1 MPFNNKIRIPK
12 PGMNKFNLSHEKLLT
27 NNMGELTPNL
37 CELVNPGDF
46 WHLSSTSKTYL
57 QSMIG
62 TTMGSFRVYQ
72 FYHFVPLR
80 LIWKNFTQF
89 ITGGEDGNDATP
101 RPYINSGLD
110 GWSAGSL
117 MDYLGYVTNYYN
129 DDNSEHKVPNKN
141 GSALPVRA
149 YNQVINDWFINQNI
163 DGMVRDISLDDGLDT
178 TTDTSLFKYVWKPDY
193 FVNALPWAQRG
204 QPISIQLGET
214 AQVMGNG
221 LSLGLTDGVTGQG
234 LFTTNDGGHWHINS
248 ATSSF
253 NKTIPSTE
261 SDPTG
266 GTSVGARLGVTKN
279 GNASGLVADISNVSG
294 ITINALRDAIS
305 MQVFG
310 EVSALTGARYIEYL
324 LGMWGVRSSDKTLQR
339 SQYLGGGVAPIYI
352 SEVAQTSATDT
363 SDTPQGNLTSNGIAV
378 NTAWGFKH
386 RFEEFGILLG
396 TFVIMPDA
404 FYYQGQRRWLDYDSR
419 WDYPNPFFAHLGE
432 QEVLES
438 EIYAQGE
445 GNSTQVG
452 DITVSDSTKFGFVPR
467 FDECRYI
474 PSSIHGEFKTSLKH
488 LTAARHFNNP
498 PMLNSSFMQ
507 GTPSKRI
514 FAVTTQDYD
523 SCKTEVAFNIKCYR
537 KLPKYG
543 NPTSFGLMYG
553 IGGF

>member
-37 CELVNPGDF
+37 CELVNPGDV
-46 WHLSSTSKTYL
+46 WHLGSTSKTYL

-101 RPYINSGLD
+101 RPYINSGSD
-110 GWSAGSL
+110 GWDAGSL

-129 DDNSEHKVPNKN
+129 DDNSLHKVPNKN

-163 DGMVRDISLDDGLDT
+163 EGMVREINLDDGLDT

-204 QPISIQLGET
+204 QPVTIQLGELAPLVDSNSNQRSGT
-214 AQVMGNG
+214 LGIRGYNETSDIG
-221 LSLGLTDGVTGQG
+221 LGYVTLKDQAIDGYGDRALRGYSYSGEQFTQNADVSLYTQG
-234 LFTTNDGGHWHINS
+234 F
-248 ATSSF
+248 
-253 NKTIPSTE
+253 
-261 SDPTG
+261 
-266 GTSVGARLGVTKN
+266 
-279 GNASGLVADISNVSG
+279 ADISSVSG
-294 ITINALRDAIS
+294 VTINALRDAIS

-396 TFVIMPDA
+396 TYVIMPDA

-419 WDYPNPFFAHLGE
+419 WDYPNPLFAHLGE

-452 DITVSDSTKFGFVPR
+452 GITVSDSTKFGFVPR

-474 PSSIHGEFKTSLKH
+474 PSTIHGEFKTSLKH

-523 SCKTEVAFNIKCYR
+523 SCKTEVAFKIKCYR

-553 IGGF
+553 IGGY